1 MRQFKQNEIKIEKKR
16 ENNIENKYKK
26 ADDRKKM
33 IIIIFVSYRQI
44 VQSKNIFFEFLVL
57 ILI

>member
-16 ENNIENKYKK
+16 ESNIENKYKK